1 MNIKGKKEIAILFF
15 VIAVLVFYISS
26 QKSEKTHYELP
37 DIQKIR
43 TGDITKISLK
53 KKGSEIVLAKENDKW
68 IINDRKYPADNAV
81 IENMLNAIS
90 DLTLTA
96 LASESGNYAIYELD
110 NENKIEVEAYKNSD
124 LLRKINVGKI
134 TPTYKQTFVMLDNDP
149 RVYHAKGDL
158 RREFDRTVSELRD
171 KKVMAFNK
179 DDITEVVLKKGKD
192 EITIVRATAPVSVD
206 VTEKKE
212 KQEKPGESSPKWTTS
227 DGKAVKGDEVND
239 IIDTLSGFLCDEF
252 VEDKTKEDFKS
263 PVFTVVLKGINTYT
277 ISFFKKIENRYPA
290 ISSESEYPFLV
301 SEWKANKIMKKP
313 GSLIEKNEK

>member
-1 MNIKGKKEIAILFF
+1 MKGKKDIAILFF

-26 QKSEKTHYELP
+26 QKSEKTNYELP
-37 DIQKIR
+37 DIRKIQ

-53 KKGSEIVLAKENDKW
+53 KKGSGIVLARENDKW
-68 IINDRKYPADNAV
+68 LINDRKYPADNAV

-110 NENKIEVEAYKNSD
+110 REKRIEVEAYKGSD

-134 TPTYKQTFVMLDNDP
+134 TTTYNQTFVMLDNDP
-149 RVYHAKGDL
+149 RVYHASGAL

-192 EITIVRATAPVSVD
+192 EITIIRATAPVSVD
-206 VTEKKE
+206 VPEQKGKKE
-212 KQEKPGESSPKWTTS
+212 KPGSVPEWTTS
-227 DGKAVKGDEVND
+227 DGKTVKKDVVNG
-239 IIDTLSGFLCDEF
+239 IINILSGFLCDEF
-252 VEDKTKEDFKS
+252 IEDKTKEDFKA

-277 ISFFKKIENRYPA
+277 ISFFEKRENRYPA
-290 ISSESEYPFLV
+290 VSSESEYPFLV

-313 GSLIEKNEK
+313 GSLIEKYEK